1 MTGNKKEDKHMSEV
15 MKFEDYKQY
24 LNPVFAKQTDLVA
37 KKARGCYLWDVNGE
51 KFCSWYCSKCSG
63 T

>member
-1 MTGNKKEDKHMSEV
+1 MSEV

-37 KKARGCYLWDVNGE
+37 KKPEAVI
-51 KFCSWYCSKCSG
+51 SG
-63 T
+63 M